1 MNLEF
6 EIKSLYVCV
15 KDITEQLNFMKTYL
29 KKRSE
34 RMIYWNL

>member
-15 KDITEQLNFMKTYL
+15 KDIHRAIKFYENLLEEKVTEKDD
-29 KKRSE
+29 
-34 RMIYWNL
+34 I